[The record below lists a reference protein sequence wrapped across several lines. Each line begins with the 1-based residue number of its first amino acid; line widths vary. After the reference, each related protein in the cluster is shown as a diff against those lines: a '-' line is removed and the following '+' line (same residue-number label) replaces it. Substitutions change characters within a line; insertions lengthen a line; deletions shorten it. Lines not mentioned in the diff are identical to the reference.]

1 MDPSLAKGLKNQLF
15 REISDDIDNSIK
27 QWEKYCKESQL
38 NKSRLKW
45 EKFCEG
51 IDGVYGPFLLA
62 KHRGGSKRKPFI
74 CIATFENR
82 TRQYNSWN
90 ERCIFSVLIYFA
102 NNPVWI
108 ETLSRGFSVSEHA
121 IQRIFERSFTDDSPA
136 ENDFKKV
143 HFASELQ
150 YVPLWSTFWV
160 GVTNTVFKTESFDS
174 IEIVLPSPNG
184 LFFGEIRRDSY
195 CEIRTFLSSSQL
207 SSRQIILHG
216 KMQVISH
223 KFADSVIPF
232 MFHKFISEQKGSVE
246 QLTDFLIATEEITDM
261 LRNEFQ
267 IKI

>member
-15 REISDDIDNSIK
+15 REISDDIDSSIK
-27 QWEKYCKESQL
+27 QWEKYCKESKL

-62 KHRGGSKRKPFI
+62 KYRGGSKRKPFI
-74 CIATFENR
+74 CMATFENR
-82 TRQYNSWN
+82 SRQYNSWN

-102 NNPVWI
+102 NNPVWV
-108 ETLSRGFSVSEHA
+108 ETLARGFSVSEHA
-121 IQRIFERSFTDDSPA
+121 IQRIFERSFTDESPA
-136 ENDFKKV
+136 EKDFKKV
-143 HFASELQ
+143 HFATELR

-195 CEIRTFLSSSQL
+195 CEIRTFLSASQL
-207 SSRQIILHG
+207 SSKQSTLYE
-216 KMQVISH
+216 KMMFISH
-223 KFADSVIPF
+223 KFSNSVIPF
-232 MFHKFISEQKGSVE
+232 LFHKFITDQSGSIDG
-246 QLTDFLIATEEITDM
+246 LIDFMMATEEITVI
-261 LRNEFQ
+261 LRTEFQ